1 MNSSRRNGERCPRT
15 RWFGSLTRRVLQVL
29 ASAASLNSNDAFLL
43 KTGDDSAHLW
53 MGKGASE
60 EEKKGAEYMSAV
72 LHCVSKVIVE
82 GCEPGLSQHF
92 ASNLADLLSLLLSP
106 K

>member
-1 MNSSRRNGERCPRT
+1 M
-15 RWFGSLTRRVLQVL
+15 LQVL
-29 ASAASLNSNDAFLL
+29 ANAASLNSNDAFLL
-43 KTGDDSAHLW
+43 KTGDNSAYLW

-72 LHCVSKVIVE
+72 FHCVGIVIVE
-82 GCEPGLSQHF
+82 GYEPGLSRHF
-92 ASNLADLLSLLLSP
+92 ASTLADLLFLLFSP